1 MPTNI
6 GVVDVGQIQ
15 KAYSGAMQN
24 VKDATLF
31 GKRLEQE
38 RAALDY
44 QEALARQQTRLLTPQ
59 EQALAAQ
66 YGATQIGQE
75 NVGIAGLAQRPF
87 VAPTAATQASAGLSA
102 AQIEAALKG
111 AQAGLAPAVGESKA
125 LAELYSSEAD
135 RKIAKQREEQG
146 GLAVQ
151 NIPVGPNI
159 NVPVLVQPGGGGTPI
174 GGTIAGQMLSKAVTG
189 EYTTT
194 TNITQDSAGNSFAE
208 RSRFQIHPN
217 GSRTLLTK
225 VVVPYTPNL
234 QDEFVSYGPQGGI
247 APAPAAQPPSAP
259 LTAAPA
265 PATAAQPSR
274 PLATFGGPMALG
286 SVSAAAPQPR
296 GSALAAPA
304 AAPVPAPAPAAA
316 PVPVEAP
323 VAPAAAPNVV
333 TIPWLRNR
341 EVSADS
347 PLAQT
352 EAAFDEAAS
361 KGGVRRAKPTPEFL
375 DEANAYQQEATLA
388 AQTLQTKADAL
399 ARLAKS
405 AQTIEKEGIGTGA
418 WQQYVPADLLQ
429 LMGDASKQDFTSAVN
444 ELVNKLSEDTK
455 FRNFA
460 VVDLIRSTKPET
472 SDDPSVVTAKIDY
485 LAKGLTRWQDAA
497 LAANEG
503 LSRGIA
509 PMRVKQIIT
518 RNFTNIPYEKF
529 ARENPASPISRP
541 QQTTTGTATAQP
553 VVPTG
558 RMLSFEEWRA
568 AKAKGQ

>member
-1 MPTNI
+1 
-6 GVVDVGQIQ
+6 
-15 KAYSGAMQN
+15 
-24 VKDATLF
+24 L
-31 GKRLEQE
+31 
-38 RAALDY
+38 
-44 QEALARQQTRLLTPQ
+44 
-59 EQALAAQ
+59 
-66 YGATQIGQE
+66 YG
-75 NVGIAGLAQRPF
+75 
-87 VAPTAATQASAGLSA
+87 
-102 AQIEAALKG
+102 
-111 AQAGLAPAVGESKA
+111 
-125 LAELYSSEAD
+125 SEAD

-234 QDEFVSYGPQGGI
+234 QDEFVSYGPQGAV
-247 APAPAAQPPSAP
+247 APAPAAPLPSAP

-265 PATAAQPSR
+265 PAAVPQPAR

-286 SVSAAAPQPR
+286 SISAAAPQPR

-304 AAPVPAPAPAAA
+304 AAPMPAPITAPAAPAPA
-316 PVPVEAP
+316 EAP

-341 EVSADS
+341 QVSADS
-347 PLAQT
+347 PLAKT
-352 EAAFDEAAS
+352 EDDFDKVS
-361 KGGVRRAKPTPEFL
+361 YPGGVKAKPTKDFI
-375 DEANAYQQEATLA
+375 DQARKYQGEVSAVARDAQTKIDTVKRVQEAFQNLT
-388 AQTLQTKADAL
+388 TE
-399 ARLAKS
+399 S
-405 AQTIEKEGIGTGA
+405 IGTGA
-418 WQQYVPADLLQ
+418 WQQFVPDDVLQ
-429 LMGDASKQDFTSAVN
+429 LMGDYKKQDFTASVN
-444 ELVNKLSEDTK
+444 ELVNKLSENTR
-455 FRNFA
+455 FRNFD
-460 VVDLIRSTKPET
+460 VVDLIRSTKPAAG
-472 SDDPSVVTAKIDY
+472 DDPEVIRKKIDY
-485 LAKGLTRWQDAA
+485 VSKTLARAQDAA

-503 LSRGIA
+503 LSRGLA
-509 PMRVKQIIT
+509 PLLVDQIVV
-518 RNFTNIPYEKF
+518 RNFTGEPYEKW
-529 ARENPASPISRP
+529 AKENPDIPISRP
-541 QQTTTGTATAQP
+541 QQTTTSTATAQP